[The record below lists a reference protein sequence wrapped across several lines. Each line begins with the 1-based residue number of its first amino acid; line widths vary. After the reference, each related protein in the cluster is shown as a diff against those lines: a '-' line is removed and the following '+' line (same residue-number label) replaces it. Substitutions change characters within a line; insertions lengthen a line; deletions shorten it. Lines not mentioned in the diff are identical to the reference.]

1 MKRVWI
7 LLLVLLSSCLSQANE
22 EKISELQSEIRD
34 NQVYDPHLFYSF
46 YLGME
51 KVEYQFLADSLYTVD
66 IMQKLIPDSIE
77 IEDVSLEGLDLD
89 GLRYVMNW
97 KDIEGM
103 NADPWI
109 IIPDWRNEKLHSLAL
124 ETSPFIKMIMD
135 AQLQDIPVRLP
146 LRQIVS
152 VSQEVIDENEVG
164 FRIMKSFFDQKFGK
178 ASWQNKHNAV
188 WFNGKKTIR
197 LENHK
202 AKLRVS
208 YND

>member
-1 MKRVWI
+1 MLAI
-7 LLLVLLSSCLSQANE
+7 CLSGCLSQANE
-22 EKISELQSEIRD
+22 EKISQLESEIKSV
-34 NQVYDPHLFYSF
+34 QTYDPALFYGF
-46 YLGME
+46 YMGME
-51 KVEYQFLADSLYTVD
+51 ELEYEFLGDSLYTVD

-77 IEDVSLEGLDLD
+77 MEEINLD
-89 GLRYVMNW
+89 GIDLGDFRYVMNW
-97 KDIEGM
+97 QEIEGM

-109 IIPDWRNEKLHSLAL
+109 LIPEWRTNKLRSIAL

-135 AQLQDIPVRLP
+135 AQIQNIPVRLP

-164 FRIMKSFFDQKFGK
+164 YRIMKKHFDDIYGE
-178 ASWQNKHNAV
+178 APWHNKHNAV
-188 WFNGKKTIR
+188 WFSGQKTIR

-208 YND
+208 FE